1 MEPKIHLKQEERGFK
16 MGDNKPVN
24 PKDGKLLY
32 HMTPIKNLKGI
43 FKDGKL
49 KPRSEL
55 EETSF
60 NDTANHEILGKRK
73 AANLDE
79 YVPFHFFANGPYDGS
94 VRKGNPN
101 MSFAYIRVSR
111 ETIKEKCGIIVGHPL
126 NHEQIEIKS
135 WDDGMES
142 IDWELMAKREYQDEK
157 CKQMCMS
164 EAVHKG
170 YLSIDKIQSVVVPQ
184 KYVEKIK
191 AVKDKLG
198 AKFFIDADDNLL
210 AQNEKIKTE
219 DKDKK

>member
-1 MEPKIHLKQEERGFK
+1 

-55 EETSF
+55 ESANF
-60 NDTANHEILGKRK
+60 NDTANHEILDKRK

-94 VRKGNPN
+94 VRKANPN
-101 MSFAYIRVSR
+101 TSFAYIRVSR
-111 ETIKEKCGIIVGHPL
+111 ETIKQECGIIVRHPL
-126 NHEQIEIKS
+126 THQQIEIKS
-135 WDDGMES
+135 WNDGMEL
-142 IDWELMAKREYQDEK
+142 IDWKLIEKRDYHDEE

-170 YLSIDKIQSVVVPQ
+170 ALSIDKIQSVVVPQ

-191 AVKDKLG
+191 AVKDELG
-198 AKFFIDADDNLL
+198 AKFFVDPDDTLL
-210 AQNEKIKTE
+210 AENKKIKTE

>member
-1 MEPKIHLKQEERGFK
+1 

-60 NDTANHEILGKRK
+60 NDTANHEILDKRK
-73 AANLDE
+73 AADLDK
-79 YVPFHFFANGPYDGS
+79 YVPFHFFMNGPYDGS
-94 VRKGNPN
+94 VRKAHPDD
-101 MSFAYIRVSR
+101 SFAYICVSR
-111 ETIKEKCGIIVGHPL
+111 EKIKEECGIIVGHPL
-126 NHEQIEIKS
+126 NHETIDIKN
-135 WDDGMES
+135 WDDGMEL
-142 IDWELMAKREYQDEK
+142 INWDLMAQRNYQDDE

-170 YLSIDKIQSVVVPQ
+170 SLSLECVQSIRVPKKYIDKL
-184 KYVEKIK
+184 KKIK
-191 AVKDKLG
+191 AKKNFGFYADE
-198 AKFFIDADDNLL
+198 DDNLL
-210 AQNEKIKTE
+210 AESEKIK
-219 DKDKK
+219 

>member
-1 MEPKIHLKQEERGFK
+1 

-55 EETSF
+55 ESANF
-60 NDTANHEILGKRK
+60 NDTANHEILDKRK

-94 VRKGNPN
+94 VRKANPN
-101 MSFAYIRVSR
+101 TSFAYIRVSR
-111 ETIKEKCGIIVGHPL
+111 ETIKQECGIIVRHPL
-126 NHEQIEIKS
+126 NHQQIEIKS
-135 WDDGMES
+135 WNDGMEL
-142 IDWELMAKREYQDEK
+142 IDWKLIEKRDYHDEE

-170 YLSIDKIQSVVVPQ
+170 ALSIDKIQSVVVPQ

-191 AVKDKLG
+191 AVKDELG
-198 AKFFIDADDNLL
+198 AKFFVDPDDTLL
-210 AQNEKIKTE
+210 AENKKIKTE

>member
-1 MEPKIHLKQEERGFK
+1 MSGVDPK
-16 MGDNKPVN
+16 N
-24 PKDGKLLY
+24 GKLLY
-32 HMTPIKNLKGI
+32 HITTIENLEKI
-43 FKDGKL
+43 LENKEL

-55 EETSF
+55 GSANF
-60 NDTANHEILGKRK
+60 NDTANHEILGKGK

-101 MSFAYIRVSR
+101 TSFAYIRVSR
-111 ETIKEKCGIIVGHPL
+111 DTIKEKCGIIVGHPL
-126 NHEQIEIKS
+126 NHEQIEIKT

-142 IDWELMAKREYQDEK
+142 IDWELMAKREYLDEK

-170 YLSIDKIQSVVVPQ
+170 SLSIDKIQSVVVPQ
-184 KYVEKIK
+184 KYAEKIN
-191 AVKDKLG
+191 AVKDKVG
-198 AKFFIDADDNLL
+198 AKFFVDADDNLL
-210 AQNEKIKTE
+210 AENEKIKTE